1 MKNSIIKLEEASLSF
16 KLNKKENLK
25 VLDNFSIEIP
35 EGKVLGLV
43 GESGCG
49 KTTFSRVLL
58 GLNKLSDGKYVF
70 LNKKIE
76 KKSDFRFVR
85 KNMQM
90 VFQDPYLSIDPTM
103 NMKDVLEEPMLNL
116 RKEWDK
122 KTREDKILRLMDLVG
137 LDRTYL
143 DYKSKEMSGGQR
155 QRIGIAR
162 ALIIEPKVLICDEC
176 VSALD
181 VSVQAQILNLLLD
194 IKHQLGITIIFI
206 SHDLAVVKYIAD
218 EIAIMKSGKICE
230 INSSDSLFKNPQN
243 EYTKYLIDSV
253 LV

>member
-76 KKSDFRFVR
+76 KNQTFV
-85 KNMQM
+85 
-90 VFQDPYLSIDPTM
+90 L
-103 NMKDVLEEPMLNL
+103 
-116 RKEWDK
+116 
-122 KTREDKILRLMDLVG
+122 
-137 LDRTYL
+137 
-143 DYKSKEMSGGQR
+143 
-155 QRIGIAR
+155 
-162 ALIIEPKVLICDEC
+162 
-176 VSALD
+176 
-181 VSVQAQILNLLLD
+181 
-194 IKHQLGITIIFI
+194 
-206 SHDLAVVKYIAD
+206 
-218 EIAIMKSGKICE
+218 
-230 INSSDSLFKNPQN
+230 
-243 EYTKYLIDSV
+243 
-253 LV
+253 